1 MLNWFLLLDSRGDTC
16 AESHVCLMCAS
27 MTGSSPLFPLL
38 HLVRRLRPYLPAD
51 CLARVV
57 HALVISCLDYC
68 NALYVGLPLKVT
80 QKLQLIQNAAAGLVT
95 GSGRRDY
102 ITPILKDLH
111 WVPDVPGTPECP
123 FVQYRTL
130 KKRLLRAAT
139 LPRLVEWLV
148 SANVEGD
155 LGYVP
160 SFLATYR
167 AFANP
172 AQVLELLLPRGPDK
186 AVLHV
191 LELWLQHHPGDFWE
205 PPQHPSLQR
214 TLSFLRQSAR
224 DSPACTLAEGL
235 WQSHKD
241 DEEQHRRAGAAEAD
255 GGEPTGMGLPQ
266 VIGEAAGTGDRE
278 ETPALLSFSVDEVA
292 EQLTLID
299 AELFR
304 AVRPFHCLGCVWSQR
319 DKKENQHVAPSV
331 RATVAQFNAVTS
343 SVIASVLGDLTLRFP
358 QRAHLLEKWIDIAQ
372 RCRALR
378 NFSSLHAIL
387 SALQSNSIYRL
398 KRTWA
403 AVHRDTRGSFRK
415 LLQIFSEDNNYL
427 KCREILLQ
435 EGGIQ
440 GSSDGRNST
449 QPPAGASPKAPTI
462 PYLGTFLTDL
472 IMLDTA
478 LPDFVESNLIN
489 FEKRRKEAVILSWI
503 CQLQDSCQEYNLCP
517 NPSFRLAFHHQQQ
530 LSEEQSYRISR
541 VIEPPADSCPNS
553 PKLHRSLTKRF
564 SSLLLGSEA
573 SAAAPSPEK
582 PGISPLGSYS
592 SLSSED
598 MPSTPCSPTRGLPT
612 SKLRPC
618 LPLEQPPPSPISKQR
633 GTESRI
639 IRVSMDDVHGNG
651 NLYRSIVIT
660 SQDKTTAVVQRALQ
674 KHNLEGHSL
683 HNYRLL
689 QLLGDGQELLIP
701 DGANAFYAMNPAGPH
716 DFLLCHKEG
725 APNSIGT
732 MQPGSK
738 TTLHGTHTR
747 KDRGAGALA
756 ASSSSC
762 SSPHLGPSSL
772 SPHGPTSPQ
781 LWLASCL
788 LAPPFP
794 SPSSRPTGTQQPPSD
809 APSSPPSPLPLSHHS
824 PFGPALSHVVL
835 PSSSQRPK
843 TPASSC
849 QSPLCYS
856 SGASRWSGSFSHC
869 DIPRLSASQTLD
881 ALSSP
886 DLKLGTQGHS

>member
-1 MLNWFLLLDSRGDTC
+1 MGKAEIAMTPLQQWGEEAEDGAIYSIILHRVRAEPIANRSCQLDVS
-16 AESHVCLMCAS
+16 S
-27 MTGSSPLFPLL
+27 M
-38 HLVRRLRPYLPAD
+38 
-51 CLARVV
+51 
-57 HALVISCLDYC
+57 
-68 NALYVGLPLKVT
+68 
-80 QKLQLIQNAAAGLVT
+80 
-95 GSGRRDY
+95 
-102 ITPILKDLH
+102 
-111 WVPDVPGTPECP
+111 PECP
-123 FVQYRTL
+123 FVQYRTC

-172 AQVLELLLPRGPDK
+172 AQVLDLLLPQGPDK

-205 PPQHPSLQR
+205 PPQHPNLQR
-214 TLSFLRQSAR
+214 TLSFLHQSAR
-224 DSPACTLAEGL
+224 DSPACALAEGL

-241 DEEQHRRAGAAEAD
+241 DKEERRRAGAAEAE

-266 VIGEAAGTGDRE
+266 VIGEAAGTGDCE
-278 ETPALLSFSVDEVA
+278 DTPALLSFSVDEVA
-292 EQLTLID
+292 EQLTLMD

-343 SVIASVLGDLTLRFP
+343 CVIASVLGDLTLRFP

-415 LLQIFSEDNNYL
+415 LSQIFSEDNNYL

-440 GSSDGRNST
+440 SSSDGWNST

-478 LPDFVESNLIN
+478 LPDFVENNLIN

-503 CQLQDSCQEYNLCP
+503 CQLQDSCQDYHLCP
-517 NPSFRLAFHHQQQ
+517 NPSFRLAFHQHQQ

-573 SAAAPSPEK
+573 SAASPSPEK
-582 PGISPLGSYS
+582 PGISPLGSCS

-598 MPSTPCSPTRGLPT
+598 ASSTPCSPTWGLPT
-612 SKLRPC
+612 SKNLSVPQLRPC
-618 LPLEQPPPSPISKQR
+618 LLLEQPPPSPISKQR

-716 DFLLCHKEG
+716 DFLLCPKEG

-732 MQPGSK
+732 IQPGSK
-738 TTLHGTHTR
+738 TTLYGTH
-747 KDRGAGALA
+747 KDRGTGA
-756 ASSSSC
+756 SSSC
-762 SSPHLGPSSL
+762 SSPHLGPPSL
-772 SPHGPTSPQ
+772 SPHGSPSPQ

-794 SPSSRPTGTQQPPSD
+794 SPSSRQPPND
-809 APSSPPSPLPLSHHS
+809 PPSSPPSPLPLSRHS
-824 PFGPALSHVVL
+824 PIGPAPSHVAL
-835 PSSSQRPK
+835 QRPK
-843 TPASSC
+843 TPSSSC
-849 QSPLCYS
+849 QLPLCYS
-856 SGASRWSGSFSHC
+856 SGASLWSGSLSHC
-869 DIPRLSASQTLD
+869 DVPRLSASQTLE

-886 DLKLGTQGHS
+886 DLELGTKGHS